1 MAEETKTGKVTKYRV
16 KARIAYKYPEM
27 VTLVPVD
34 LTQKVGVANPAVVSI
49 SLGTKEVR
57 RTLPAT
63 ADRPAMEMVSAVAT
77 QEQLAY
83 LYNIEQHPH
92 IEAYQ
97 E

>member
-1 MAEETKTGKVTKYRV
+1 MANEEKTGKVTKYRV

-34 LTQKVGVANPAVVSI
+34 LTQPMGLPNQLVVSV
-49 SLGTKEVR
+49 SLGAKEVR
-57 RTLPAT
+57 RMLPAT
-63 ADRPAMEMVSAVAT
+63 ADRPATEMVSAVAT
-77 QEQLAY
+77 QEQLRY
-83 LYNIEQHPH
+83 LYEIEKHPH